1 MHLLKRIAFYLG
13 GFSIGLVLLAFFFSG
28 KKTSCAY
35 FPEARVL
42 KQLRAKPYTLSS
54 EAAAS
59 LATLKLDTTTIN
71 RILKVGDVD
80 FGESETRREPCGH
93 YVIYGDSPEGKTLAL
108 ELENCSEKVKITS
121 LRSKTN

>member
-13 GFSIGLVLLAFFFSG
+13 GFSIGLILLAFFFSG

-42 KQLRAKPYTLSS
+42 KQLRAKPYTMTQDVTSS
-54 EAAAS
+54 
-59 LATLKLDTTTIN
+59 LTTLQLDTVTIN
-71 RILKVGDVD
+71 RMLKVGDVD

-93 YVIYGDSPEGKTLAL
+93 YVIYGDSPEGTTLKM
-108 ELENCSEKVKITS
+108 ELENCLEEVQIIS
-121 LRSKTN
+121 LNTAD